1 MNIEQL
7 KYPNGRFAL
16 PEVVT
21 EAHIAAWISE
31 LEAFPAQFR
40 AVAMS
45 LTEAQLN
52 TPYRPEGWT
61 LRQVIQHV
69 PDSHA
74 NAYIRVKWALTEDN
88 PTIKAYNETAWAIID
103 PNAPIE
109 PALLML
115 ESLHIRLV
123 SILKSLQ
130 PEQFLRTFVHPETK
144 RTIVL
149 REMLGLYAW
158 HGQHHL
164 AHLKLIQ

>member
-7 KYPNGRFAL
+7 KYPIGRFDFPTVITDAM
-16 PEVVT
+16 V
-21 EAHIAAWISE
+21 AAWIAE

-40 AVAMS
+40 AEATR
-45 LTEAQLN
+45 LTEAQLD
-52 TPYRPEGWT
+52 TPYRPDGWT

-88 PTIKAYNETAWAIID
+88 PTIKAYEEGAWAMLD
-103 PNAPIE
+103 PHAPIE
-109 PALLML
+109 PALQML

-123 SILKSLQ
+123 RLLKSLSS
-130 PEQFLRTFVHPETK
+130 EQLLRTFVHPETK

-149 REMLGLYAW
+149 REMLALYAW

-164 AHLKLIQ
+164 GHLRLV